1 MNNCEQK
8 VVITIAILL
17 AVVLT
22 IVTCCVTYY
31 NLARLKSEQI
41 SVGKPTESVLY
52 IHKLDDKQFSQFL
65 NALRSDAA
73 EIVKTEEKSK

>member
-17 AVVLT
+17 AIVLT
-22 IVTCCVTYY
+22 VVTCCVTYY
-31 NLARLKSEQI
+31 NLAKLKSEQI

-52 IHKLDDKQFSQFL
+52 IHELDDKQFAQLL
-65 NALRSDAA
+65 NSLKVD
-73 EIVKTEEKSK
+73 KEKSK